1 MCLAHKQFAAS
12 KSECFMAARP
22 LAELAHAA
30 IRAGMPEG
38 EECVLGRVLGRV
50 IEDSWTA

>member
-1 MCLAHKQFAAS
+1 
-12 KSECFMAARP
+12 MAARP